1 MKIHPS
7 VVVGVGTSGA
17 YVISNI
23 ERILY
28 EVLGDTKLDLF
39 RLLVVET
46 DHTTLETDNAP
57 GGRLSQMVDAFETD
71 IGQAIKN
78 LTHFL
83 AADFDWCPK
92 DLSLGS
98 GRGAGNVRA
107 GGRLM
112 FHSKFPAIH
121 AALQRSMHMASEQV
135 GRNATTAAVQSLF
148 RSRGLEPPQDILD
161 PGKSVVYV
169 TGTLAGGTCSGMCVD
184 LGYAIRQID
193 PHAERVG
200 IFFMPDT
207 NAPETFRQN
216 AWAALKD
223 LEYFTDFPSK
233 FKGVWYS
240 EQRTPFRYTGGD
252 KKPYD
257 QIYLISSTNQA
268 SQTRLLYQSS
278 MQSPLLV
285 MVANMLAA
293 DLLGLYGLRAGKL
306 VNLNQHVQGAEKRR
320 TFLNFNL
327 RGISY
332 PKYEI
337 SEAAACKVVDGTIC
351 TNWLSTAHYI
361 TRVGVQS
368 NIMDDNE
375 RAKGRDL
382 WNEKFNSAW
391 SGAGPSVDLA
401 DLGKQL
407 IDGNMDHPAKTLK
420 HQFTGN
426 VQNTIYSKVA
436 QTMSSR
442 LNEIKK
448 FIHEGLRERTAH
460 TMNLRCA
467 ELFLEGV
474 KSELELT
481 ARYWEALGVPARSNS
496 PGWSALANNAVD
508 DLLALR
514 ASTSARAAIASTAVI
529 HDGLGEIRT
538 RLSMHLMTGVLQD
551 VSLWIDA
558 ECREWLLNLRAML
571 QQVQVIASE
580 RSNQIVQRLQDNL
593 SGPVLRVSR
602 SKDEDFKVEVD
613 RLASGQNNAMQLP
626 FLEIFEAIGGAEASR
641 ASRLFLRLKNEV
653 QPELLRALVARG
665 SVDISNQLRN
675 QDRISQGAIYLQQT
689 LDMSL
694 ATDPGLQKAPTAV
707 PSFIIAKD
715 VVTASNLASIIQQVH
730 IPGLP
735 QMEYKALPM
744 FDHMAIFY
752 QEGAD
757 FEPDHLVGAE
767 TFRADY
773 EQRMKQR
780 ADYLDPLGY
789 MKRPKAGEDA
799 QHA

>member
-1 MKIHPS
+1 MNVHPS
-7 VVVGVGTSGA
+7 VVLGVGTSGA
-17 YVISNI
+17 YVISNV
-23 ERILY
+23 ERIFY

-46 DHTTLETDNAP
+46 DNTPRETDNAP

-83 AADFDWCPK
+83 GADFDWCPK

-121 AALQRSMHMASEQV
+121 TALQRSMHSASEQV
-135 GRNATTAAVQSLF
+135 GRNATTAAIQSLF
-148 RSRGLEPPQDILD
+148 RSRGLEPSPGVLD
-161 PGKSVVYV
+161 PSKSVVYV
-169 TGTLAGGTCSGMCVD
+169 VGTLAGGTCSGMCVD
-184 LGYAIRQID
+184 LGYTIRQID
-193 PHAERVG
+193 PQAERVG
-200 IFFMPDT
+200 IFIMPDT

-223 LEYFTDFPSK
+223 LEYFTDFPDR

-240 EQRTPFRYTGGD
+240 EQRTPFRYTGGN

-257 QIYLISSTNQA
+257 QIYLVSSLNQA
-268 SQTRLLYQSS
+268 SQTRLPYQSS

-285 MVANMLAA
+285 MIANMIAA

-306 VNLNQHVQGAEKRR
+306 VNLNQQVQGVEKRR

-327 RGISY
+327 RGICY

-337 SEAAACKVVDGTIC
+337 SEAAACNVVDGTIC
-351 TNWLSTAHYI
+351 ANWLSTSHYV
-361 TRVGVQS
+361 TRGGVQS
-368 NIMDDNE
+368 TILDDNE

-382 WNEKFNSAW
+382 WNDKFNNAW
-391 SGAGPSVDLA
+391 NGAGPSVDLG
-401 DLGKQL
+401 DLVKQL
-407 IDGNMDHPAKTLK
+407 IDGNMDHPGKTLK

-426 VQNTIYSKVA
+426 VQNTIYSKVV
-436 QTMSSR
+436 QTMPSR
-442 LNEIKK
+442 QDEIKK
-448 FIHEGLRERTAH
+448 FIHEGLRERSAQTL
-460 TMNLRCA
+460 NLRCA

-481 ARYWEALGVPARSNS
+481 ARYWEALGVPNRSNS
-496 PGWSALANNAVD
+496 TGWSALANEAVD
-508 DLLALR
+508 DLLAIR
-514 ASTSARAAIASTAVI
+514 GSIWTRAANATDAVI
-529 HDGLGEIRT
+529 HDGLAEVRT
-538 RLSMHLMTGVLQD
+538 RLSMHLMTGVLQE

-558 ECREWLLNLRAML
+558 ECREWVLKLRAML
-571 QQVQVIASE
+571 QQVQAIAAE
-580 RSNQIVQRLQDNL
+580 RNNQIVQRLQDNL

-613 RLASGQNNAMQLP
+613 RLASGQNDVMQFP
-626 FLEIFEAIGGAEASR
+626 FLEIFDSMAGAEASR

-653 QPELLRALVARG
+653 QPQLLRALVSRG

-675 QDRISQGAIYLQQT
+675 QDRIPQAAIYLQQT

-715 VVTASNLASIIQQVH
+715 ELTATNLADTIQQVH

-735 QMEYKALPM
+735 KMEYKALPM

-752 QEGAD
+752 QEGTD
-757 FEPDHLVGAE
+757 FEPDHLVGAP

-780 ADYLDPLGY
+780 PDYLDPLGY
-789 MKRPKAGEDA
+789 MKQPTAGQDA